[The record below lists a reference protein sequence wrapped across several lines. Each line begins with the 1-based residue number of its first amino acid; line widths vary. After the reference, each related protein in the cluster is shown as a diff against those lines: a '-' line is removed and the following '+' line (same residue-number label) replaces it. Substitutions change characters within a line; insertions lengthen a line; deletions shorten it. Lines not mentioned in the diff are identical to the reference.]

1 MRLLQYSI
9 LACLLICIIA
19 DFGHD
24 KSEEA
29 LALRR
34 KRIKGPTPTGRPP
47 RRWPPVEKNQEEEKR
62 LRQRCTFKLDQINCA
77 GAFFVQR
84 WAYDSDSDT
93 CESVNFPVCW
103 NKAGV
108 FLTCSV
114 CMKTCTKRN
123 KKDPTTIQWIRK
135 FCEKSMKKHL
145 KKHSLS

>member
-19 DFGHD
+19 DLGD
-24 KSEEA
+24 NEIEEEPG
-29 LALRR
+29 LSK
-34 KRIKGPTPTGRPP
+34 KRLKRPKPIGRPS
-47 RRWPPVEKNQEEEKR
+47 RRWPPEEKNQGEEER

-84 WAYDSDSDT
+84 WAYDSESDT

-103 NKAGV
+103 NKTGV
-108 FLTCSV
+108 FLTCTY

-123 KKDPTTIQWIRK
+123 KKDPMTLQWIRK